1 MPQAFQQQATAE
13 QPPAQHQQH
22 APAVQHSGSTQ
33 VVPQLWGGLAKQ
45 YGDRIA
51 VHDPHQRPETRLTYR
66 QGVVCQTSV
75 YSGPVVVS
83 PASSHGFPDKIP
95 DKNLPPWQP
104 GFTVPCSELHQQMLA
119 FAAGLRSLGVQAG
132 DRVSLFS
139 ENSSRWL
146 VADQGIM
153 FNGAADAVR
162 PLAAACA

>member
-1 MPQAFQQQATAE
+1 M
-13 QPPAQHQQH
+13 
-22 APAVQHSGSTQ
+22 
-33 VVPQLWGGLAKQ
+33 
-45 YGDRIA
+45 
-51 VHDPHQRPETRLTYR
+51 
-66 QGVVCQTSV
+66 

-83 PASSHGFPDKIP
+83 PASSHGFPD
-95 DKNLPPWQP
+95 NLPPWQP
-104 GFTVPCSELHQQMLA
+104 GFTVPCSELHQQMVA

-162 PLAAACA
+162 PSAAAPDL